1 MSGLDA
7 QLLSDLFIN
16 RDLLAVL
23 AHALELHSAVNL
35 GEQSVVAALANVV
48 AGMDVSA
55 ALTNQHVAG
64 QNELTI
70 GALDAQSLGLGVTAG
85 EFDGV
90 SDCYPAG
97 QAVLL
102 GISVGRRLVGF
113 AELGSGTM
121 YMGGMIGVGYRF

>member
-16 RDLLAVL
+16 RDLFTVL

-35 GEQSVVAALANVV
+35 GEQGIVAALAHVG

-70 GALDAQSLGLGVTAG
+70 GALDAQSLGLGVTA
-85 EFDGV
+85 
-90 SDCYPAG
+90 
-97 QAVLL
+97 VLGGAAAL
-102 GISVGRRLVGF
+102 LMSE
-113 AELGSGTM
+113 ELD
-121 YMGGMIGVGYRF
+121 VNHHHCHFRPF